1 MSGLLP
7 FPLPDASP
15 AALGLDPE
23 RLERLCLAVE
33 ADVKAGR
40 HPGAQVALARHGRLA
55 LFRTFGE
62 ARRGVPAGEDTL
74 WLLYSNTKVITA
86 AGMWALME
94 DGALALSDP
103 VARHLPGF
111 EAHGKGAITLAD
123 LLTHQA
129 GFPSAQVPAEVW
141 EDGGLLRRVV
151 CDFRLEWPTGSR
163 VSYHPAAAHWALAAV
178 IRAVTGE
185 DHRAYLW
192 RRVLA
197 PLGLQDEVYV
207 GLPPSQHGRAADMHD
222 PDGAPRQPECSPAH
236 RAAGV
241 PGGGG
246 YGTARGMAAF
256 YQCLLAGGAPILSRR
271 MVQYALRDRTGE
283 RVDEDHGVAMHRA
296 LGPHR
301 RGAGLITR
309 GLGTLAHP
317 DTFGHGGVGSS
328 YCWGDPDSGLSF
340 AFLSNAR
347 QDEDF
352 HLRRMD
358 RLSNLAHAAI
368 RPG

>member
-207 GLPPSQHGRAADMHD
+207 GLPPAQHGAPPTCTTRTGTRASRNARRPTARPGCRAAAATRRPAHGGRSTSASGGRRAD
-222 PDGAPRQPECSPAH
+222 PVAADGAI
-236 RAAGV
+236 RAA
-241 PGGGG
+241 
-246 YGTARGMAAF
+246 R
-256 YQCLLAGGAPILSRR
+256 
-271 MVQYALRDRTGE
+271 
-283 RVDEDHGVAMHRA
+283 
-296 LGPHR
+296 PHR
-301 RGAGLITR
+301 RARGRGPRRGECIAPSARTGAAAGLYPR
-309 GLGTLAHP
+309 PRARCASRQP
-317 DTFGHGGVGSS
+317 SAMAASASS

-340 AFLSNAR
+340 AFLSNTR

-352 HLRRMD
+352 HLARMD

>member
-1 MSGLLP
+1 
-7 FPLPDASP
+7 
-15 AALGLDPE
+15 
-23 RLERLCLAVE
+23 
-33 ADVKAGR
+33 
-40 HPGAQVALARHGRLA
+40 
-55 LFRTFGE
+55 
-62 ARRGVPAGEDTL
+62 
-74 WLLYSNTKVITA
+74 
-86 AGMWALME
+86 
-94 DGALALSDP
+94 
-103 VARHLPGF
+103 
-111 EAHGKGAITLAD
+111 
-123 LLTHQA
+123 
-129 GFPSAQVPAEVW
+129 VW